1 MQHMQHSAVIRLQ
14 NARRR
19 LELAREECPHWDMEE
34 DSDDTHDCC
43 YEVREAK
50 RELRAARDAAAA
62 QEKVWK
68 K

>member
-1 MQHMQHSAVIRLQ
+1 MSKHSPTIRLQ

-19 LELAREECPHWDMEE
+19 LELAREECPHWDFEA

-43 YEVREAK
+43 HEVRQAK

-62 QEKVWK
+62 QEKVCK